1 MANLFIN
8 PFPLSSLNGTN
19 GFRLKAMLLDQTSTV
34 VSGAG
39 DINGDGFNDLIIGI
53 PLKQGGV
60 SYVVFGNKFPFP
72 PSMNLSSLNGSNGF
86 QLKESIP
93 SRYSCNKVSGAGD
106 INGDG
111 LADLIIGAPLANS
124 DAGVSYVVFGSK
136 FPFPPLID
144 LSNLNGK
151 NGFQLNGTLS
161 VKFSGNAVSGAG
173 DINGDGIDDLI
184 IGAPDNASGHYN
196 GASYVVFGSKFPFPP
211 SMNLSSLNGSN
222 GFELQGEQLKGISG
236 WSVSGA
242 GDING
247 DSIDDLIIGAPNAH
261 YETGISYVV
270 FGSKFPFPPSMSLS
284 NLNGKNGFRLKG
296 IEESDESGNVVSG
309 AGDINGDGIDDLIIG
324 APNANYG
331 AGISYIVYGSKF
343 PFPPSM
349 SLSSING
356 SNGFQLKGSSGRDY
370 SGTAVS
376 GVGDVNGDGI
386 DDLIIGAPDA
396 PGANYVAGA
405 SYVLYGSKSPFPA
418 SMYLSSINGKNGFQL
433 NGEASHDYSGRAVSG
448 AGDINGDGFA
458 DLLIA
463 TAHPGSAASYVVFGS
478 YDL

>member
-19 GFRLKAMLLDQTSTV
+19 GFQLKTMLLDRTSTA

-39 DINGDGFNDLIIGI
+39 DINGDGIDDLIIGI
-53 PLKQGGV
+53 PLTKGGI
-60 SYVVFGNKFPFP
+60 SYVVFGSKSPFS
-72 PSMNLSSLNGSNGF
+72 PSMNLSSLNGTNGF

-93 SRYSCNKVSGAGD
+93 SRYSCIKVSGAGD

-111 LADLIIGAPLANS
+111 LADLIIGAPYANS
-124 DAGVSYVVFGSK
+124 NAGASYVVFGSK
-136 FPFPPLID
+136 YPFPPLID
-144 LSNLNGK
+144 LSSLNGS
-151 NGFQLNGTLS
+151 NGFQLKGTLS
-161 VKFSGNAVSGAG
+161 VKFSGNVVSGAG
-173 DINGDGIDDLI
+173 DINGDGI
-184 IGAPDNASGHYN
+184 N
-196 GASYVVFGSKFPFPP
+196 
-211 SMNLSSLNGSN
+211 
-222 GFELQGEQLKGISG
+222 
-236 WSVSGA
+236 
-242 GDING
+242 
-247 DSIDDLIIGAPNAH
+247 DLIIGAPNAH

-270 FGSKFPFPPSMSLS
+270 FGSKFPFPPIMNLSSLNGSNGFELQGEPLKGVSNFAVSGAGDINGDSIADLIIGVSNVNYQTGISYVVFGSKSSFPPSMSLS
-284 NLNGKNGFRLKG
+284 SLNGKNGFRLKG
-296 IEESDESGNVVSG
+296 IEESDESGTSVSG

-356 SNGFQLKGSSGRDY
+356 SNGFQLKGRAEHDF

-376 GVGDVNGDGI
+376 GIGDVNGDSLA
-386 DDLIIGAPDA
+386 DLIISAPSA
-396 PGANYVAGA
+396 YFSTGA
-405 SYVLYGSKSPFPA
+405 SYVLYGSKSPFPS

-433 NGEASHDYSGRAVSG
+433 NGVASYDYSGISVSG

-458 DLLIA
+458 DLLIG
-463 TAHPGSAASYVVFGS
+463 TEHPSSAASYVVYGS

>member
-19 GFRLKAMLLDQTSTV
+19 GFRLKTMLLDRTSTI

-39 DINGDGFNDLIIGI
+39 DINGDGIDDLIIGI
-53 PLKQGGV
+53 PLTKGGI
-60 SYVVFGNKFPFP
+60 SYVVFGSKFPFP
-72 PSMNLSSLNGSNGF
+72 SSMNLSSLNGSNGF

-93 SRYSCNKVSGAGD
+93 SRYSCIKVSGAGD

-111 LADLIIGAPLANS
+111 L
-124 DAGVSYVVFGSK
+124 
-136 FPFPPLID
+136 
-144 LSNLNGK
+144 
-151 NGFQLNGTLS
+151 
-161 VKFSGNAVSGAG
+161 
-173 DINGDGIDDLI
+173 DDLI
-184 IGAPDNASGHYN
+184 IGAPDNASGYYN

-222 GFELQGEQLKGISG
+222 GFELQGEQLKGTSG
-236 WSVSGA
+236 FAVSGA

-247 DSIDDLIIGAPNAH
+247 DGIDDLIIGAPLANSHA
-261 YETGISYVV
+261 GISYVV

-284 NLNGKNGFRLKG
+284 SLNGKNGFRLKG
-296 IEESDESGNVVSG
+296 VEASDNAGRVVSG
-309 AGDINGDGIDDLIIG
+309 AGDINGDGMDDLIIG
-324 APNANYG
+324 APYATYG
-331 AGISYIVYGSKF
+331 AGI
-343 PFPPSM
+343 
-349 SLSSING
+349 
-356 SNGFQLKGSSGRDY
+356 
-370 SGTAVS
+370 
-376 GVGDVNGDGI
+376 
-386 DDLIIGAPDA
+386 
-396 PGANYVAGA
+396 